1 MEPKHPN
8 QDLFRIVLYDY
19 LKNNGFSDTAEIFRK
34 EAQITGQTPPGIRDV
49 DSGNKSFYPMIQK
62 VYSIVTFLLLI
73 TIVVVSTILF
83 VPPVANFFNNYVPD
97 YVYGIVGIFVPLNYS
112 FLLILPVSLALSIGL
127 ICTLCSEFNHESYAF
142 VNNFWNLFHDKYIS
156 RKQMPGPSNQSQ
168 VIVQPSHTSLDS
180 QDPNVGAVMN
190 TTPQILQEKYSL
202 QHLSSFQSGQ
212 TLLSCDFSSDGN
224 IVASGGLGNKP
235 FICYM
240 ETGLYCGYSA
250 TTLESH
256 LSTILEVRFQPGSNK
271 FATCSTDKTV
281 KLWDAN
287 TPEKP
292 LFGFVGHNKVIS
304 LDFDPSGGILCSSD
318 TSELKVWDVNRQAMI
333 RSLKAGGGL
342 VRFQPGSGKFLAVAK
357 QNVITIIEWSAL
369 RVFNKLQGHVKD
381 INSICWDVT
390 GNMIASTSEDDI
402 RVWSVFDGGQCIHEY
417 PSDGKR
423 FQSVIFH
430 PRYHSVLVIGG
441 YQCLEL
447 WILENGRQRHSLR
460 ASEVSI
466 TGLAATMAQSGSIAS
481 ASNDSVVKIWK

>member
-34 EAQITGQTPPGIRDV
+34 EAQITRQTPP
-49 DSGNKSFYPMIQK
+49 
-62 VYSIVTFLLLI
+62 
-73 TIVVVSTILF
+73 
-83 VPPVANFFNNYVPD
+83 
-97 YVYGIVGIFVPLNYS
+97 
-112 FLLILPVSLALSIGL
+112 
-127 ICTLCSEFNHESYAF
+127 EFNHESYAF
-142 VNNFWNLFHDKYIS
+142 VNNFWNLFHD
-156 RKQMPGPSNQSQ
+156 N
-168 VIVQPSHTSLDS
+168 HTSLDS
-180 QDPNVGAVMN
+180 QDPNDGAVMN

-240 ETGLYCGYSA
+240 ETGLCCGYSA

-318 TSELKVWDVNRQAMI
+318 TSDELKVWDVNRQAMI
-333 RSLKAGGGL
+333 RSLTAGGGL

-357 QNVITIIEWSAL
+357 QNVITIIEWSAF

-441 YQCLEL
+441 YQCMEL
-447 WILENGRQRHSLR
+447 WILEHGGQRHSLR